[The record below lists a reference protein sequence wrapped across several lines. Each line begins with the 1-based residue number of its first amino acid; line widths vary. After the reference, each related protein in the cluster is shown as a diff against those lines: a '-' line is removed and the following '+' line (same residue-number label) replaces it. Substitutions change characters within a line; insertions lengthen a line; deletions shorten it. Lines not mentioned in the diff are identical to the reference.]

1 MPPLAADASTAHLT
15 MPMFVFAD
23 LQIMKVI
30 AARLALAAAMGLM
43 LGIGRERLRKT
54 AGMRTHMVVCVGSA
68 IFVLAGLLASLSIEG
83 CSRVIQGIIQGV
95 GFLGAG
101 TIIKMSDR
109 AEVKGLTTA
118 ASTWLTAAVGVAC
131 GLGDFW
137 LAIIGTSIAWFVLVP
152 LGALER
158 RWELARQDAAAA
170 TGGRQGSGRPGGTA
184 S

>member
-1 MPPLAADASTAHLT
+1 MPPLAADASTAHLA

-23 LQIMKVI
+23 LQIIKVI
-30 AARLALAAAMGLM
+30 AARLALAAAMGLL

-68 IFVLAGLLASLSIEG
+68 IFVLAAVLAALSIEG

-131 GLGDFW
+131 GLGNFW
-137 LAIIGTSIAWFVLVP
+137 LAIIGTGIAWFVLVP
-152 LGALER
+152 LGAMER
-158 RWELARQDAAAA
+158 RWEVARQEAAAQA
-170 TGGRQGSGRPGGTA
+170 TSTSGRSGGSA